1 MLSSDA
7 NMKYTKLLG
16 SFLIGYMNNDKL
28 LNCVEHIQSEGSQL
42 CSW

>member
-16 SFLIGYMNNDKL
+16 FFPDWLHEQLQTPKL
-28 LNCVEHIQSEGSQL
+28 CGTHPI
-42 CSW
+42 